1 MEDRISSTE
10 DKIEEIDQSVQGN
23 IKSNKSLM
31 ENIQEIWDTMKRQN
45 LRIIVGIEEGEVQ
58 LKNTETIFDKMI
70 EENFPNLKKDMLMKI
85 QAYRTPN
92 RMDKKY
98 THHIIIKTLNI
109 QNKERILRTAREKGQ
124 VTYKCKPIRNYT

>member
-58 LKNTETIFDKMI
+58 LKNTETIFNKVI
-70 EENFPNLKKDMLMKI
+70 EENFPNLKKDMLVKI

-92 RMDKKY
+92 RLDKKIY
-98 THHIIIKTLNI
+98 SSHNN
-109 QNKERILRTAREKGQ
+109 QNSKHTE
-124 VTYKCKPIRNYT
+124 